1 MKIVNAAC
9 FRYCSFLLG
18 GGGGLVRNTDKT
30 SVIKYRERVITKYK
44 IVGY

>member
-9 FRYCSFLLG
+9 FRYCTFLL

>member
-18 GGGGLVRNTDKT
+18 GGGDLSETQ
-30 SVIKYRERVITKYK
+30 TKQVLLNIEK
-44 IVGY
+44 GSLQSTKL